1 MLKMV
6 TRYLIQSGTPIKKNK
21 QTNKKNKKN
30 RSIGFQM
37 VGMFTMND
45 SLFNYT
51 KFSSCDDF
59 THWNAVIHILNSVS

>member
-6 TRYLIQSGTPIKKNK
+6 TRFLIQSGTPIKKTNK
-21 QTNKKNKKN
+21 QTKKT